1 MKKIKTHQYVADPID
16 YVLSPEKLIIRF
28 FFFCGYSVGN
38 INGTVRQGKVSR
50 KADLQFLSPDL
61 ETGDFLLFF

>member
-1 MKKIKTHQYVADPID
+1 MAAVKEIEKKIKTHQYVADPID

-38 INGTVRQGKVSR
+38 INRTVSQGKVSLA
-50 KADLQFLSPDL
+50 ADLQFSPPI
-61 ETGDFLLFF
+61 